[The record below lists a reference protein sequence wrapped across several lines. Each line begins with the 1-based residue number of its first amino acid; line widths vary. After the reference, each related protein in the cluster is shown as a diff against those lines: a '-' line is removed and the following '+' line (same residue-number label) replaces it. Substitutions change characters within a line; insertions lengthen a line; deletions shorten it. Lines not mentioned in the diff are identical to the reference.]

1 MFKVYYRVR
10 RRRRAQSTRKVL
22 HYRATKEVARAA
34 ILARLV
40 ELNASYGFIYKK
52 VAIRNQ
58 RSRWGSCSKAG
69 NLNFNYVIHA
79 LPPGLMDYVIV
90 HELCHLS
97 VFNHSR
103 AFWDLVAK
111 ALPNYQTLRRELRKY
126 GHLLR

>member
-1 MFKVYYRVR
+1 MQR
-10 RRRRAQSTRKVL
+10 RRRLPSKRKVE

-69 NLNFNYVIHA
+69 NLNFNYAILA
-79 LPPGLMDYVIV
+79 LPPHLMDYVIV

-97 VFNHSR
+97 IFNHSR
-103 AFWDLVAK
+103 AFWDLVAQ
-111 ALPNYQTLRRELRKY
+111 ALPNYQTLRAELRQY

>member
-1 MFKVYYRVR
+1 VQR
-10 RRRRAQSTRKVL
+10 RRRTSSKRKVE

-52 VAIRNQ
+52 VSIRNQ

-69 NLNFNYVIHA
+69 NLNFNYAIHA
-79 LPPGLMDYVIV
+79 LPPHLMDYVIV

-103 AFWDLVAK
+103 AFWDLVAQ
-111 ALPNYQTLRRELRKY
+111 ALPNYQTLRAELRQY